1 MARFRQ
7 LVNENYDFLNEYE
20 SLSQDEFS
28 LPQRQMIFPLRASA
42 PVSNHQPR
50 FPVPKFHYPEASTAP
65 RFIPPPQCHF
75 FQPMF
80 FEQYGSLERQRPS
93 AVNEDIEDTASQC
106 SESSDNFPSE
116 KSKSKWTASET
127 DALVYA
133 WRECFVD
140 LESHRNPLAWK
151 KILEAVNK
159 KGKKTLDQAKKKL
172 RNLKDRYKEAK
183 ERSKR
188 SGEARNLPNYFDVFD
203 EVLGTRSL
211 VQLGEVRETNFVSQ
225 ADDQG
230 SRISN
235 DNDAEPVKTGS
246 EASETP
252 QDAGQDKVAQDAG
265 PPQPK
270 RTKKKKASKTAATSE
285 LIEYLGDMQ
294 KQQEQTM
301 KQFLE
306 GLQKIE
312 ESSRKHTADTLL
324 SIANIFAN
332 RGRGKKRRRQE
343 DNDSSL
349 SEDND

>member
-7 LVNENYDFLNEYE
+7 LVNDNYDFLNGYE
-20 SLSQDEFS
+20 SQSPDEFS
-28 LPQRQMIFPLRASA
+28 PQQREMMFPPRTST
-42 PVSNHQPR
+42 PVSNNQPR
-50 FPVPKFHYPEASTAP
+50 LSVPQFHYQEPSNAP
-65 RFIPPPQCHF
+65 RFIPPPQRHF
-75 FQPMF
+75 FQPTF
-80 FEQYGSLERQRPS
+80 LDHYGSLERRQPS
-93 AVNEDIEDTASQC
+93 VVNEENEDTASQC
-106 SESSDNFPSE
+106 SESSENLPSE
-116 KSKSKWTASET
+116 KSKSKWTAPET

-151 KILEAVNK
+151 RILAAVNK
-159 KGKKTLDQAKKKL
+159 KGKKTLDRAKKKL
-172 RNLKDRYKEAK
+172 RNLQDRYKEAK
-183 ERSKR
+183 EKSKR

-211 VQLGEVRETNFVSQ
+211 VQLGEVRETNFMSQ
-225 ADDQG
+225 EANQG
-230 SRISN
+230 RQISN
-235 DNDAEPVKTGS
+235 DNNAEPVQTGN

-252 QDAGQDKVAQDAG
+252 QAAGQEKVSQDAG

-270 RTKKKKASKTAATSE
+270 RTKKKKASKTAASSE

-324 SIANIFAN
+324 SIANVFAN
-332 RGRGKKRRRQE
+332 GGRGEKRRRQE
-343 DNDSSL
+343 DNDSSQ
-349 SEDND
+349 SEDSD